1 MKIRVYADDFKNAI
15 QKIAPVIPKRT
26 ALESLKYIRL
36 QADFD
41 SIMLYATDVE
51 NAVSVTIPGVVLKD
65 GYVDV
70 RFDDL
75 KKITNIKDDVV
86 ITSTSVD
93 DVTGTIEFRSAKKT
107 YTVPCRYF
115 ENVHTFTDC
124 EFTSCVEIPESI
136 MANLKPLATMASV
149 NEADG
154 IMTSLFFDLENSR
167 IITLDGHRIGIQ
179 NIDTSVAE
187 SFMAPAKIVPIMKSM
202 IGKTENDTIKV
213 EIGEKT
219 IRYTG
224 YRFTCWQRRLEGQY
238 YNVQIQNILKT
249 SKENYE
255 SAFTVGNKEISEIA
269 KEYKKVL
276 TADEMKPMIITESHG
291 VICTGIRLQTYQTS
305 DALETANIKY
315 HSGDFF
321 VGLNPSFILDAATF
335 IKGDMEF
342 RINSSKLPVYIR
354 SEDEKKE
361 CVILPVNIGSTGLV
375 EFVRKQAC

>member
-36 QADFD
+36 QANCDD
-41 SIMLYATDVE
+41 SITLYATDVE
-51 NAVSVTIPGVVLKD
+51 NAVSITIPGVVLKD

-70 RFDDL
+70 HFDDL

-93 DVTGTIEFRSAKKT
+93 DATGTIEFRSVKKT
-107 YTVPCRYF
+107 YTVMCRYF
-115 ENVHTFTDC
+115 ENIHTFADC

-136 MANLKPLATMASV
+136 MADLKPLATMASQ
-149 NEADG
+149 NEAYG
-154 IMTSLFFDLENSR
+154 MMTALFFDMENGR
-167 IITLDGHRIGIQ
+167 IITLDGYRIGIQ
-179 NIDTSVAE
+179 NMDTSVAE
-187 SFMAPAKIVPIMKSM
+187 SFMAPVKIVPIMKSL
-202 IGKTENDTIKV
+202 IGKAENDTIKV

-238 YNVQIQNILKT
+238 YNVQNILQT
-249 SKENYE
+249 SKDKYR
-255 SAFTVGNKEISEIA
+255 SVFTVGNKEISEIA

-291 VICTGIRLQTYQTS
+291 VICTGIRLRTYQTS

-321 VGLNPSFILDAATF
+321 VGLNPSFIVDAATF

-342 RINSSKLPVYIR
+342 RINSYKSPVYIR
-354 SEDEKKE
+354 SEDKKKE

-375 EFVRKQAC
+375 EFVKKQAC

>member
-1 MKIRVYADDFKNAI
+1 MKIRVYADDFKNAV

-41 SIMLYATDVE
+41 SITLYATDVE

-70 RFDDL
+70 HFDDL

-93 DVTGTIEFRSAKKT
+93 DATGTIEFRSAKKT
-107 YTVPCRYF
+107 YTVMCRYF
-115 ENVHTFTDC
+115 ENIHTFADC
-124 EFTSCVEIPESI
+124 EFTTCVEIPESI
-136 MANLKPLATMASV
+136 MADLKPLATMASQ
-149 NEADG
+149 NEAYG
-154 IMTSLFFDLENSR
+154 MMTALFFDLENGR
-167 IITLDGHRIGIQ
+167 IITLDGYRIGIQ
-179 NIDTSVAE
+179 NMDTSVAE
-187 SFMAPAKIVPIMKSM
+187 SFMAPAKIVPIMKSL
-202 IGKTENDTIKV
+202 IGKATGGNVKV

-219 IRYTG
+219 IKYTG
-224 YRFTCWQRRLEGQY
+224 YGFTCWQKRIQGDY
-238 YNVQIQNILKT
+238 YDIKKILKD

-255 SAFTVGNKEISEIA
+255 AIFTVENKEISEIA
-269 KEYKKVL
+269 KEYKKV
-276 TADEMKPMIITESHG
+276 TPADDRKPMIITESHG

-342 RINSSKLPVYIR
+342 RINSYKSPVYIR
-354 SEDEKKE
+354 NEDGKKE
-361 CVILPVNIGSTGLV
+361 CVILPVNIGSTGIV
-375 EFVRKQAC
+375 EFVKKQAC

>member
-15 QKIAPVIPKRT
+15 QKIAPVVPKRT

-36 QADFD
+36 QANCDD
-41 SIMLYATDVE
+41 SITLYATDVE

-70 RFDDL
+70 LFDDL

-107 YTVPCRYF
+107 YTVMCRYF
-115 ENVHTFTDC
+115 ENIHTFTDC

-136 MANLKPLATMASV
+136 MADLKPLATMASQ

-154 IMTSLFFDLENSR
+154 IMTALFFDMENDR

-179 NIDTSVAE
+179 NIDISVAE
-187 SFMAPAKIVPIMKSM
+187 SFMAPAKIVPIMKSL

-213 EIGEKT
+213 EIGKKT

-238 YNVQIQNILKT
+238 YNVQNILKT
-249 SKENYE
+249 SKENYK

-276 TADEMKPMIITESHG
+276 TADEKKPMIITESHG
-291 VICTGIRLQTYQTS
+291 VICTGIRLRTYQTS

-321 VGLNPSFILDAATF
+321 VGLNPSYILDAATF

-342 RINSSKLPVYIR
+342 RINSYKSPVYIR
-354 SEDEKKE
+354 SEYGKKE
-361 CVILPVNIGSTGLV
+361 CVILPVNIGSTGIV
-375 EFVRKQAC
+375 EFVKKQAC

>member
-1 MKIRVYADDFKNAI
+1 MKIRVYADDLKNAI

-26 ALESLKYIRL
+26 ALESLKFIRL
-36 QADFD
+36 QANFD
-41 SIMLYATDVE
+41 SITLYATDVE

-107 YTVPCRYF
+107 YTVTCRYF
-115 ENVHTFTDC
+115 ENIHTFTDC

-136 MANLKPLATMASV
+136 MADLKPLATMASA

-154 IMTSLFFDLENSR
+154 KMTGLFFDLVNSM
-167 IITLDGHRIGIQ
+167 IVTLDSHRIGIQ
-179 NIDTSVAE
+179 NMGTPIAD
-187 SFMAPAKIVPIMKSM
+187 SFIAPGKIVPIMKSL
-202 IGKTENDTIKV
+202 IGKATGGNVKV

-219 IRYTG
+219 IKYTG
-224 YRFTCWQRRLEGQY
+224 YGFTCWQKRIQGDY
-238 YNVQIQNILKT
+238 YDIKKILKD

-255 SAFTVGNKEISEIA
+255 AIFAVENKEISEIA

-342 RINSSKLPVYIR
+342 RINSSKSPVYIR
-354 SEDEKKE
+354 SEDGKKE

>member
-36 QADFD
+36 QANCDD
-41 SIMLYATDVE
+41 SITLYATDVE

-70 RFDDL
+70 HFDDL

-107 YTVPCRYF
+107 YTVTSRYF
-115 ENVHTFTDC
+115 EDVHTFADC
-124 EFTSCVEIPESI
+124 EFSSCVEINESI
-136 MANLKPLATMASV
+136 MADLKPLATMASQ
-149 NEADG
+149 NEAYG
-154 IMTSLFFDLENSR
+154 KMTGLFFDLENSR
-167 IITLDGHRIGIQ
+167 IVTLDSHRIGIQ
-179 NIDTSVAE
+179 NMDTPVAD
-187 SFMAPAKIVPIMKSM
+187 SFIAPGKIVPIMKSL
-202 IGKTENDTIKV
+202 IGKATGGNVKV

-219 IRYTG
+219 IKYTG
-224 YRFTCWQRRLEGQY
+224 DGFTCWQKRIQGDY
-238 YNVQIQNILKT
+238 YDIKKILKD

-255 SAFTVGNKEISEIA
+255 AIFTVENKEISEIA
-269 KEYKKVL
+269 KEYKKVIP
-276 TADEMKPMIITESHG
+276 ADDRKPMIITESHG
-291 VICTGIRLQTYQTS
+291 VICTGIRLRTYQTS

-321 VGLNPSFILDAATF
+321 VGLNPSFIVDAATF

-342 RINSSKLPVYIR
+342 RISSYKSPVYVR
-354 SEDEKKE
+354 SEDGKKE

-375 EFVRKQAC
+375 EFVKKQAC

>member
-36 QADFD
+36 QANCDD
-41 SIMLYATDVE
+41 SITLYATDVE

-70 RFDDL
+70 HFDDL

-93 DVTGTIEFRSAKKT
+93 DATGTIEFRSAKKT
-107 YTVPCRYF
+107 YTVTCRYY
-115 ENVHTFTDC
+115 ENIHTFTDC

-136 MANLKPLATMASV
+136 MADLKPLATMASQ

-154 IMTSLFFDLENSR
+154 MMTALFFDMENDR

-179 NIDTSVAE
+179 NIDISVAE
-187 SFMAPAKIVPIMKSM
+187 SFMAPAKIVPIMKSL

-213 EIGEKT
+213 EIGKKT

-238 YNVQIQNILKT
+238 YNVQNILKT
-249 SKENYE
+249 SKENYK

-276 TADEMKPMIITESHG
+276 TADEKKPMIITESHG
-291 VICTGIRLQTYQTS
+291 VICTGIRLRTYQTS

-321 VGLNPSFILDAATF
+321 VGLNPSFIVDAATF

-342 RINSSKLPVYIR
+342 RINSYKSPVYIR
-354 SEDEKKE
+354 SEYGKKE

-375 EFVRKQAC
+375 EFVKKQAC

>member
-36 QADFD
+36 QANCDD
-41 SIMLYATDVE
+41 SITLYATDVE

-70 RFDDL
+70 LFDDL

-93 DVTGTIEFRSAKKT
+93 DATGTIEFRSAKKT
-107 YTVPCRYF
+107 YTVTCRYY
-115 ENVHTFTDC
+115 ENIHTFADC

-136 MANLKPLATMASV
+136 MADLKPLATMASA

-154 IMTSLFFDLENSR
+154 IMAALFFDMENDR

-179 NIDTSVAE
+179 NMDTSVAE
-187 SFMAPAKIVPIMKSM
+187 SFMAPAKIVPIMKSL
-202 IGKTENDTIKV
+202 IGKAENDTIKV

-238 YNVQIQNILKT
+238 YNVQNILKT
-249 SKENYE
+249 SKENYK
-255 SAFTVGNKEISEIA
+255 SAFTIGNKEISEIA

-276 TADEMKPMIITESHG
+276 TADEKKPMIITESHG

-321 VGLNPSFILDAATF
+321 VGLNPSYILDAATF

-342 RINSSKLPVYIR
+342 RISQYKSPVYIR
-354 SEDEKKE
+354 SEDGEKE
-361 CVILPVNIGSTGLV
+361 CIILPVNIGSTGLV
-375 EFVRKQAC
+375 EFVKKQAC